1 MRSYRITAY
10 PGDGIGQE
18 VTAETFRVLDA
29 AQDVDGGFR
38 LEVTRVPWG
47 SDYYHRHGTVVP
59 DDYLEQLAPS
69 DAIFLGAIGDPA
81 RIPDHVTLAP
91 LIRTRQRFDQYAC
104 VRPAR
109 LFPGVRT
116 PLAGKGPEDIDLVV
130 IRENS
135 EGEYVNNGGRFRV
148 GTPDE
153 FAVQTAL
160 HTRKGIER
168 ILRFG
173 FRMAGTRRGHLTM
186 ITKSNAQRYGFVLW
200 DEVLEQLKS
209 EFPDIETAKYHIDA
223 AVMNFVRWPER
234 FDVVVASNLFGDILT
249 DLSGILT
256 GGLGQA
262 PSSNINPE
270 RRFPSMFEPVHGSAP
285 DIAGQG
291 IANPTAAILSGA
303 NMLHW
308 LGEERA
314 ALAVEKAVEAT
325 FAQGHGTPDLGGGHT
340 TRSFTDQILENLQV

>member
-47 SDYYHRHGTVVP
+47 SDYYHRHGAVVP
-59 DDYLEQLAPS
+59 DDYLDRLAGS

-91 LIRTRQRFDQYAC
+91 LIRIRQRFDQYAC

-116 PLAGKGPEDIDLVV
+116 PLAGKGPRDIDLVV

-135 EGEYVNNGGRFRV
+135 EGEYVDNGGRFRV

-173 FRMAGTRRGHLTM
+173 FRMADTRRGHLTM

-209 EFPDIETAKYHIDA
+209 EYPDIETAKYHIDA

-249 DLSGILT
+249 DLSGILA

-303 NMLHW
+303 NMLRW
-308 LGEERA
+308 LGEEPA
-314 ALAVEKAVEAT
+314 AAAVERAVEAT

-340 TRSFTDQILENLQV
+340 TRSFTDRILENMRV

>member
-1 MRSYRITAY
+1 MRSHRITAY

-18 VTAETFRVLDA
+18 VTAETLRVLDA
-29 AQDVDGGFR
+29 AQDGFGDFR

-47 SDYYHRHGTVVP
+47 SDYYQRHGAVVP
-59 DDYLEQLAPS
+59 DDYLEHLAPS
-69 DAIFLGAIGDPA
+69 DAIFLGAVGDPP

-91 LIRTRQRFDQYAC
+91 LIRIRQSFDQYAC

-116 PLAGKGPEDIDLVV
+116 PLAGKGPKDIDLVV

-135 EGEYVNNGGRFRV
+135 EGEYVDNGGRFRV

-200 DEVLEQLKS
+200 DEVLDELRA
-209 EFPDIETAKYHIDA
+209 EYPDIEVAKFHIDA
-223 AVMNFVRWPER
+223 AVMNLVRWPER

-249 DLSGILT
+249 DLSGILA

-303 NMLHW
+303 NMLRW
-308 LGEERA
+308 LGEKRA
-314 ALAVEKAVEAT
+314 AATVEQAVEAT
-325 FAQGHGTPDLGGGHT
+325 FAQGHGTPDLGGNLNT
-340 TRSFTDQILENLQV
+340 QAFTDRILGNLQV